1 MGFEMLPSR
10 VKADL
15 IRHQYGMGA
24 CADGLKIRRPAMVDE
39 PERAMS
45 GLQGAVRSSY
55 PSDHRPLH
63 DQISFLQHKNLIHS
77 SKRIITHVGIGYSR
91 RRSKGMKALRV

>member
-10 VKADL
+10 VEADF

-24 CADGLKIRRPAMVDE
+24 CADGLKIRRVAMVDE

-45 GLQGAVRSSY
+45 GL
-55 PSDHRPLH
+55 
-63 DQISFLQHKNLIHS
+63 
-77 SKRIITHVGIGYSR
+77 
-91 RRSKGMKALRV
+91 